1 MRVLAKVPSLVE
13 IALEHGVE
21 VVTHIGGDKGRWY
34 PGRRTIS
41 LRADLPARA
50 RRCTLAHELGHAVL
64 GHEAGP
70 GLPRWVVDKQE
81 RAADRWAAETLIS
94 EDAYKSAEAAL
105 GPHPGAIA
113 AELGVTVHTITVWRD
128 MHNSKISA

>member
-1 MRVLAKVPSLVE
+1 MAKDPSLVE
-13 IALEHGVE
+13 IALEHDIE
-21 VVTHIGGDKGRWY
+21 VVTHHGGDKGRWH
-34 PGRRTIS
+34 PSTRTIS
-41 LRADLPARA
+41 IRADLPARA

-64 GHEAGP
+64 GHAAGAD
-70 GLPRWVVDKQE
+70 LPQWVVDKQE

-113 AELGVTVHTITVWRD
+113 AELGVTVHILDVWRT
-128 MHNSKISA
+128 MNQQSIHSS

>member
-1 MRVLAKVPSLVE
+1 MRVLAKDPSLIE
-13 IALEHGVE
+13 MALEAGID
-21 VVTHIGGDKGRWY
+21 VVTHHGGDKGRWY
-34 PGRRTIS
+34 PTSRTIS

-64 GHEAGP
+64 GHAAGP
-70 GLPRWVVDKQE
+70 DLPQWVVEKQE

-113 AELGVTVHTITVWRD
+113 AELGVTVHLLEVWRAPRRA
-128 MHNSKISA
+128 SA

>member
-1 MRVLAKVPSLVE
+1 MRALAKVPSLVE
-13 IALEHGVE
+13 LALEHGID

-34 PGRRTIS
+34 PARQTIS
-41 LRADLPARA
+41 LRADLPSRA

-64 GHEAGP
+64 GTRCGP
-70 GLPRWVVDKQE
+70 GLPQWVVDKQE

-105 GPHPGAIA
+105 GPHPGAIV
-113 AELGVTVHTITVWRD
+113 AEIGVTVHLLEVWRAPRRA
-128 MHNSKISA
+128 SA

>member
-13 IALEHGVE
+13 LAIEHGID
-21 VVTHIGGDKGRWY
+21 VVTHHGGDKGRWY
-34 PGRRTIS
+34 PARRTIS

-64 GHEAGP
+64 GHDAGA
-70 GLPRWVVDKQE
+70 GLPQWVVDKQE

-113 AELGVTVHTITVWRD
+113 AELGVTVHLLEVWRAPRRA
-128 MHNSKISA
+128 SA